1 MALRI
6 RHKVLLPALAI
17 ILVLLA
23 PAAYSLWSI
32 YQVKAHANLLS
43 QNDFPARLTAGRMR
57 NLFDDIDLYGTL
69 AANMADPGEYLPKFN
84 ELRSKFEAEM
94 AGLQHVDP
102 DGPGVLHDD
111 LEKAM
116 SRLYAAQLLHGNDPE
131 ILAEAEK
138 DARRLLGELQ
148 QHYTERVRNRISLL
162 SGIGNFAAEFT
173 LYALVAAIA
182 VSGVVWV
189 VILLSL
195 SRPLRELVAGTERV
209 ARGRFDEPIP
219 VRGEDELGKLSEAF
233 NRMAASLNEL
243 DRMKAEFVATA
254 SHELKTPMTCIKG
267 FASLLESGSKGPLSP
282 GQRTILAQLQ
292 EQVDQMTAFVSQLLD
307 LSRLR
312 AGRVTMN
319 MRTLPTGPFFSS
331 VARGFEG
338 VAERRNITYDIAVE
352 ENLPER
358 IWADPDRLREVVNNL
373 LGNAFK
379 FTGSGGR
386 VGFRAERDGGG
397 WIQVVVSDTGPGIRE
412 EEIPFIF
419 DRYYRGSDGEGRGD
433 AERQETGAGLGLAI
447 SRGIVEKHGGT
458 IWVERQEGPGARF
471 VFRIP
476 DAATATRPRGRQRR
490 QLAVKES

>member
-17 ILVLLA
+17 ILVLMA

-43 QNDFPARLTAGRMR
+43 QNDFPARLTVGRMR
-57 NLFDDIDLYGTL
+57 NLFDDITLYGAL
-69 AANMADPGEYLPKFN
+69 AANMSDPGEYLPKFN
-84 ELRSKFEAEM
+84 ELRSKFDAESVT
-94 AGLQHVDP
+94 LEHLDR
-102 DGPGVLHDD
+102 DGPALLQAD
-111 LEKAM
+111 LNKAM
-116 SRLYAAQLLHGNDPE
+116 ARLYAAQLLHGSDPE
-131 ILAEAEK
+131 ILAEAER
-138 DARRLLGELQ
+138 DARRILNDLQ
-148 QHYTERVRNRISLL
+148 QHYTERVRNRITLL

-173 LYALVAAIA
+173 LYALVAAMA

-209 ARGRFDEPIP
+209 ARGRFNEPIP
-219 VRGEDELGKLSEAF
+219 VRGQDELGRLSEAF

-254 SHELKTPMTCIKG
+254 SHELKTPLTCIKG
-267 FASLLESGSKGPLSP
+267 FASLLESGSKGPLTT
-282 GQRTILAQLQ
+282 GQRAILAQLQ
-292 EQVDQMTAFVSQLLD
+292 EQVDQMNDFVSQLLD

-319 MRTLPTGPFFSS
+319 LRSLPAGAFFSS

-338 VAERRNITYDIAVE
+338 VAERRRINYEISVDS
-352 ENLPER
+352 NLPEK
-358 IWADPDRLREVVNNL
+358 IWADPDRLREVINNL

-379 FTGSGGR
+379 FTGADGR
-386 VGFRAERDGGG
+386 VAFRAECEDPG
-397 WIQVVVSDTGPGIRE
+397 WVRVIVSDTGPGIPE

-419 DRYYRGSDGEGRGD
+419 DRYYRGGDDSPRGREEG
-433 AERQETGAGLGLAI
+433 GAGLGLAI

-458 IWVERQEGPGARF
+458 IWLERQNGPGARF

-476 DAATATRPRGRQRR
+476 DAATAGRTLGRQRR
-490 QLAVKES
+490 LLAVKET